1 MARPC
6 SVCVHAKRKA
16 IDTALLA
23 GESFRV
29 LSQKFRLSTDALRRH
44 QMANHIPQAMA
55 KAQEAQEVARGD
67 SLLDTLATLTADATR
82 IQEGAEKKGNYQA
95 ALGAIRERTR
105 LVELTAKMRGEL
117 ESGVKIQVA
126 ILAAPEW
133 LSLRGII
140 LAALEPFPEARQSV
154 IRAIAHE

>member
-29 LSQKFRLSTDALRRH
+29 LSARFKVGVDALRRH
-44 QMANHIPQAMA
+44 KDGHIPAAMA

-67 SLLDTLATLTADATR
+67 TLLDTLATLTTDATR
-82 IQEGAEKKGNYQA
+82 IQEAAEKNRNYQA

-105 LVELTAKMRGEL
+105 LVELTAKLKGEL

-133 LSLRGII
+133 LTLRGTI
-140 LAALEPFPEARQSV
+140 LAALEPFPEARQAV
-154 IRAIAHE
+154 VRAIVHE